1 MTSSIWTDAYLGV
14 GANLGD
20 RAAQI
25 DRALVRL
32 DAQLGVS
39 VQRTSSA
46 YESEAHR
53 RLNQDNVPIF
63 LNGVVHIRTTLSP
76 TALLN
81 VTQELEQ
88 QAGRVSTGARWAPRP
103 LDLDLLVIGS
113 AVVST
118 ERLTLPHPRLHERR
132 FVLAPWA
139 ELAPNLWVPAPFD
152 ATVQKLL
159 QSCTDTHA
167 LRRHAA
173 PLARSLPSA

>member
-1 MTSSIWTDAYLGV
+1 MSSSTWTDAYLGV
-14 GANLGD
+14 GANVGD

-32 DAQLGVS
+32 DAQAGVS

-53 RLNQDNVPIF
+53 RPDQDNVPVF
-63 LNGVVHIRTTLSP
+63 LNGVVHVRTTLTP
-76 TALLN
+76 TALLD

-88 QAGRVSTGARWAPRP
+88 QAGRAADRARWAPRP
-103 LDLDLLVIGS
+103 LDLDLLVVGS

-139 ELAPNLWVPAPFD
+139 ELAPNLWIPHPFD